1 MLKRRG
7 YSLQVVCRVAR
18 QRDQNQR
25 FRYFLALSRIMM
37 RLPQLVFADEV
48 GQDGRGSRRHRG
60 WGKVGTGCDITKS
73 LNRGKHI
80 SILDLC
86 GITEFLDF
94 DHQEGGYSAEDFLSA
109 VEVMITPPPSP
120 VP

>member
-37 RLPQLVFADEV
+37 RPSQLVFAD
-48 GQDGRGSRRHRG
+48 
-60 WGKVGTGCDITKS
+60 
-73 LNRGKHI
+73 
-80 SILDLC
+80 
-86 GITEFLDF
+86 
-94 DHQEGGYSAEDFLSA
+94 
-109 VEVMITPPPSP
+109 
-120 VP
+120 